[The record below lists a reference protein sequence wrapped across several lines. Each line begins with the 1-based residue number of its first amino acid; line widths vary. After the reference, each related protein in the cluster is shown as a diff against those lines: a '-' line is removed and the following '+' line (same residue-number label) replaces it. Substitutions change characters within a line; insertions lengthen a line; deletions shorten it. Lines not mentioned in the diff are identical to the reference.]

1 MTPLRKRMIDD
12 MRIRNYSPG
21 TIKVYVRLV
30 ARFATFHTRS
40 PEDLGPEEIRTYQVH
55 LLDQET
61 SWTIFN
67 QSVCALRFLYR
78 VVLQRDWPLQ
88 RLPYGKRAKRLP
100 CVLSQDEVRRLLQAV
115 KRPKQR
121 VALATAYA
129 TGLRVSEVTR
139 LRVEDIDSERMLVN
153 VHGKGNKERVVML
166 SEVLHKLK
174 SLKQGNTVNRRF
186 RSTDRVD
193 EVFLQTKMM
202 EYLYQDGHS
211 YVFMDVETY
220 DQIHLSDEFVGEQM
234 QFVAPNQQL
243 RVKFHEGQ
251 PFAVELP
258 ASVVLEVTETAPGE
272 KGNSVTNVFKPATLE
287 TGLVVKVP
295 LFVDQGQK
303 VKVDT
308 RTGQF
313 IERAN

>member
-174 SLKQGNTVNRRF
+174 SLKQRLLEAGWLTGKQMAPKLGIKRTTLGRWRTQGRIKARICNGMG
-186 RSTDRVD
+186 
-193 EVFLQTKMM
+193 EW
-202 EYLYQDGHS
+202 LYWPP
-211 YVFMDVETY
+211 E
-220 DQIHLSDEFVGEQM
+220 
-234 QFVAPNQQL
+234 
-243 RVKFHEGQ
+243 
-251 PFAVELP
+251 
-258 ASVVLEVTETAPGE
+258 
-272 KGNSVTNVFKPATLE
+272 
-287 TGLVVKVP
+287 GLVSESDKAGDNAAQASEDNFTARGAV
-295 LFVDQGQK
+295 
-303 VKVDT
+303 
-308 RTGQF
+308 
-313 IERAN
+313 

>member
-1 MTPLRKRMIDD
+1 MIDD

-40 PEDLGPEEIRTYQVH
+40 PEDLGPEEVRTYQVH
-55 LLDQET
+55 LLDQQT

-121 VALATAYA
+121 VALVTAYA

-139 LRVEDIDSERMLVN
+139 LRVEDIDSERMLIY

-166 SEVLHKLK
+166 SEVLLS
-174 SLKQGNTVNRRF
+174 SLRRYWQTHRPQRPWLFPGN
-186 RSTDRVD
+186 
-193 EVFLQTKMM
+193 K
-202 EYLYQDGHS
+202 
-211 YVFMDVETY
+211 
-220 DQIHLSDEFVGEQM
+220 
-234 QFVAPNQQL
+234 
-243 RVKFHEGQ
+243 
-251 PFAVELP
+251 
-258 ASVVLEVTETAPGE
+258 
-272 KGNSVTNVFKPATLE
+272 
-287 TGLVVKVP
+287 TGLPICVKTLQVACKKAREAVGLRKRVTPHTLRHSFATHLLEAGTDLRTVQALLGHVRISTTAIYTHVQHHKVAATKSP
-295 LFVDQGQK
+295 LDLIGQLPVD
-303 VKVDT
+303 
-308 RTGQF
+308 
-313 IERAN
+313 